1 MSHTDYDSHM
11 TAALS
16 RKPEIM
22 PQAVNVKPRK
32 HSDMQHMLTIKESH
46 PLVNNR
52 ISFGH
57 SVHSGAS
64 TKGSDK
70 KSSYHDSPEDMR
82 HQTPYQNEEENLF
95 HEINSAS
102 PDHETQGSHAMNF

>member
-1 MSHTDYDSHM
+1 VSHPDYDPQKA
-11 TAALS
+11 AALS
-16 RKPEIM
+16 KKPEII
-22 PQAVNVKPRK
+22 PQGVNVKPRK
-32 HSDMQHMLTIKESH
+32 HSDMQHMISSKDSH
-46 PLVNNR
+46 ALVSHR

-64 TKGSDK
+64 TKGSEK
-70 KSSYHDSPEDMR
+70 KSSYHDSPEDIR

-102 PDHETQGSHAMNF
+102 PDHET